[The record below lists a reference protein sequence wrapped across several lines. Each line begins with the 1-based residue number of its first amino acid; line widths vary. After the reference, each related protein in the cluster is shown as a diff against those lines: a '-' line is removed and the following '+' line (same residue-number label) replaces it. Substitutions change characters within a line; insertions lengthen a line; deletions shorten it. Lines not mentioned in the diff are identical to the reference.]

1 MKIKTI
7 GELKNLIAKL
17 DDDFVIEF
25 RVRRKLTDD
34 ELKNLKYPY
43 PYETEYFEGIEFDDI
58 GYSDKELCLGVTQN

>member
-1 MKIKTI
+1 MEIKTI

-34 ELKNLKYPY
+34 ELKNQKYPY
-43 PYETEYFEGIEFDDI
+43 PYETEHFNGIEFDDI
-58 GYSDKELCLGVTQN
+58 GYSDKILCLGVTQN

>member
-1 MKIKTI
+1 MIKTI

-34 ELKNLKYPY
+34 ELRNQKYPY
-43 PYETEYFEGIEFDDI
+43 PYETEYFNGIEFDDI